1 LGCLFAALFYDSV
14 VSMTLYSADACP
26 YCVRTRLVLNG
37 KGIPH
42 ELVQVDLS
50 PKPAWLRDLNPR
62 NRVPVLE
69 VDGTILVESEVLN
82 EYLEETHPEPPMLP
96 VDAEG
101 RARVRAT
108 MRRFEDL
115 TDAYYAAR
123 REQPGAVEDTYE
135 ELRWVSEALEQ
146 HEFLAGDMYT
156 LADPGVWPWIVRM
169 HRFGIDVSRF
179 PAIVDWCDRLALR
192 PEYAAELNLLL
203 A

>member
-1 LGCLFAALFYDSV
+1 
-14 VSMTLYSADACP
+14 MTLYSADGCP

-37 KGIPH
+37 KGIEH

-50 PKPAWLRDLNPR
+50 NKPAWLRDLNPR

-69 VDGTILVESEVLN
+69 IDGTVLVESEVLN
-82 EYLEETHPEPPMLP
+82 EFLEETHPEPAMLP
-96 VDAEG
+96 ADPAG
-101 RARVRAT
+101 RARVRAVL
-108 MRRFEDL
+108 RRFEDL

-123 REQPGAVEDTYE
+123 REEPGAVEATHA
-135 ELRWVSEALEQ
+135 ELAWVSDALER
-146 HEFLAGDMYT
+146 HEFLAGDTYS

-169 HRFGIDVSRF
+169 QRVGVDLARY
-179 PAIVDWCDRLALR
+179 PAIVAWCDRLAQR